1 MQWSSCS
8 RNSTNNSR
16 ETYRGECRM
25 KNKLTMGFIALALA
39 VGIGF
44 SMGNSVEAGNALD
57 LNAKAPKA
65 DVKMK
70 GVDGA
75 WHTIQGVAGEKGTL
89 VLFSCNACPWVKKW
103 EDRIS
108 SIGNEYQQKGI
119 GVIMIN
125 SNDPAKVAED
135 GFEEMVA
142 RTKAKAFGFP
152 YVVDATSEVA
162 RAFGAT
168 RTPEAFLF
176 DAKGKLVYH
185 GAIDDNASDAKAV
198 EVPYLKNAL
207 NAVIAGEAI
216 PAAKTKALGCSI
228 KFHNEDS

>member
-1 MQWSSCS
+1 
-8 RNSTNNSR
+8 
-16 ETYRGECRM
+16 M
-25 KNKLTMGFIALALA
+25 KNKMIIGIIALAVA
-39 VGIGF
+39 IGIGF
-44 SMGNSVEAGNALD
+44 TMGNSVEAGSALD

-142 RTKAKAFGFP
+142 RTKAKAFAFP

>member
-1 MQWSSCS
+1 
-8 RNSTNNSR
+8 
-16 ETYRGECRM
+16 M

>member
-1 MQWSSCS
+1 
-8 RNSTNNSR
+8 
-16 ETYRGECRM
+16 M
-25 KNKLTMGFIALALA
+25 KNKLTIGIVALALA

-44 SMGNSVEAGNALD
+44 TMGNSVEAGNALD
-57 LNAKAPKA
+57 LNTKAPKA

-108 SIGNEYQQKGI
+108 SIGNEYQKKGI

-125 SNDPAKVAED
+125 PNDPAKVAED

-176 DAKGKLVYH
+176 DANGKLVYH

-216 PAAKTKALGCSI
+216 PTAKTKALGCSI

>member
-1 MQWSSCS
+1 
-8 RNSTNNSR
+8 
-16 ETYRGECRM
+16 M
-25 KNKLTMGFIALALA
+25 KKKLTLGIIALAFA
-39 VGIGF
+39 VGIGLT
-44 SMGNSVEAGNALD
+44 MGNSVEAGNALD

-65 DVKMK
+65 EVKMK

-108 SIGNEYQQKGI
+108 SIGNDYQKKGI

-207 NAVIAGEAI
+207 NAVISGQAI
-216 PAAKTKALGCSI
+216 PTAKTKALGCSI